1 MKTVNEVRQ
10 QLESK
15 KAQGNTMIVT
25 KWISRSSRH
34 FLTVEKQT
42 VHNID
47 SILNDEN
54 RMKNFVDI
62 FNMIEDYHIA

>member
-54 RMKNFVDI
+54 RMKNFVDN

>member
-15 KAQGNTMIVT
+15 KAQGNTLIVT

-34 FLTVEKQT
+34 FTTVEKQA

-47 SILNDEN
+47 SILNDDN
-54 RMKNFVDI
+54 RMKNFVDN
-62 FNMIEDYHIA
+62 FNMIEDYHIV